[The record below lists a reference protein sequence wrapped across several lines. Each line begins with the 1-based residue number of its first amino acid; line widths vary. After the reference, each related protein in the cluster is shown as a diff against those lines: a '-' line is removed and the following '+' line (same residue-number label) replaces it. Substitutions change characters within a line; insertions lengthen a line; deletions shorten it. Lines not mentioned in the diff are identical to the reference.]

1 MNNPRRPES
10 SNQGSIDQVSKNN
23 KLPKA
28 TGREKQGDLFAPTNA
43 AGIKPEGG
51 TDRKDLR
58 TALFSRLEEQRTLTT
73 NIVDNISDYG
83 SLGKA
88 FQEVK
93 RNKGA
98 AGIDG
103 ITVAE
108 YERELGAHIQKLQ
121 AQLRKGTYR
130 PSAVR
135 GVEIPKPNGGIRQL
149 GIPTIADR
157 VVQQSILM
165 SLQRVYDPYFSEH
178 SYGFRPGRSAQ
189 QAIEQASRY
198 VSEGKIWVVDIDLE
212 SFFDKINHDRLM
224 SRLRKS
230 ITDKRLLKLI
240 HRFLQ
245 AGMMQGGIETQRIA
259 GTPQGGP
266 MSPLLSNIVLDELDR
281 ELEARGLSFV
291 RYADDCNIFV
301 GSQRSAERVMRSMID
316 YIEMELKLKVNRQK
330 SGIRKCNQVKFLG
343 HTIEENGK
351 IRIADAS
358 IVRFKEKI
366 RLTTKRNRSIPFRKL
381 LLEVNQI
388 IQGWAVYYR
397 KCNTWLTT
405 LRELDGWIRNRLRC
419 YALKQHQKQYPTFC
433 FLRSLGVAENKAWN
447 AVKFYGWW
455 PMANLQNVRRG
466 MGIIWFARLG
476 LRSLV
481 TVQMAKH

>member
-1 MNNPRRPES
+1 M
-10 SNQGSIDQVSKNN
+10 SKSN

-28 TGREKQGDLFAPTNA
+28 LRMDKQGDLFAHTYA
-43 AGIKPEGG
+43 AGTKPDGG
-51 TDRKDLR
+51 TSRKDLR
-58 TALFSRLEEQRTLTT
+58 AAMFSRLEEQRTLTT
-73 NIVDNISDYG
+73 NIVDNISAYG
-83 SLGKA
+83 SIGKA
-88 FQEVK
+88 FQQVK
-93 RNKGA
+93 RNDGA
-98 AGIDG
+98 AGTDG

-108 YERELGAHIQKLQ
+108 YERELSANIRKLHTE
-121 AQLRKGTYR
+121 LRNGTYR

-135 GVEIPKPNGGIRQL
+135 RVETSKPNGGIREL

-157 VVQQSILM
+157 TVQQSILM
-165 SLQRVYDPYFSEH
+165 SLQRVYDPYFSKH

-189 QAIEQASRY
+189 QAVEQASKY

-240 HRFLQ
+240 HQFLQ
-245 AGMMQGGIETQRIA
+245 AGMMHGGLETQRIA

-266 MSPLLSNIVLDELDR
+266 LSPLLSNIVLDELDW

-291 RYADDCNIFV
+291 RYADDSNIFV
-301 GSQRSAERVMRSMID
+301 SSQRSAERVMRSLID
-316 YIEMELKLKVNRQK
+316 YIEGELKLKVNRQK
-330 SGIRKCNQVKFLG
+330 SGVRKCDQVKFLG

-351 IRIADAS
+351 IRIADGS

-366 RLTTKRNRSIPFRKL
+366 RVATKRNRALPLRKVL
-381 LLEVNQI
+381 QEVNRI
-388 IQGWAVYYR
+388 IEGWAVYFR
-397 KCNTWLTT
+397 KCNTWLSE

-419 YALKQHQKQYPTFC
+419 YALKQHKKKYPTFR
-433 FLRSLGVAENKAWN
+433 FLRSIGVAKQKAWY
-447 AVKFYGWW
+447 AVRFYAWW
-455 PMANLQNVRRG
+455 PMANLPYVRNG
-466 MGIIWFARLG
+466 MGILWFARMN

-481 TVQMAKH
+481 AVQRGKR